1 MNANNFW
8 KAFGPVCG
16 EQLHSSLMGVNVK
29 AGSTFSRGMEWREC
43 CVPARQEVGG
53 GRVVGKGER
62 VWRQKEGHRAEE
74 LHVQIGGGERMRM
87 SLEEALNSS
96 FLHSAPF
103 CVSQEGFA
111 GT

>member
-29 AGSTFSRGMEWREC
+29 AGSTFSRGTEWREC

-53 GRVVGKGER
+53 RGGLGRGSVCGDRRKVTGQKSCMSRSEEER
-62 VWRQKEGHRAEE
+62 E
-74 LHVQIGGGERMRM
+74 
-87 SLEEALNSS
+87 
-96 FLHSAPF
+96 
-103 CVSQEGFA
+103 
-111 GT
+111 